1 MQQIAADKHEYT
13 DYRRRGV
20 TLRILLISLIVAPV
34 NAYFM
39 ADLHRRGI
47 EDPTV
52 VSLFWNCLFM
62 LVIFRLINSVFLRW
76 APRFAF
82 SPAELLAFFILISV
96 ATCASGLDTLK
107 TSIATMQGYAY
118 FASPENH
125 YEDLF
130 GTYVPE
136 SMTVSDLP
144 ALERLWKGDSSI
156 WDPRN
161 WKVWGPPVLR
171 WWALFTFIVNLVLLG
186 IDITLFGNTT
196 VEAGNFTAYTNF
208 SPLTGIF
215 SLLVFLPSLS
225 VAVRR
230 LHDTDRS
237 GWWWWLLLIPLV
249 GFIVLIVFWAS
260 IGTRGPNRFGA
271 DPLGPG

>member
-1 MQQIAADKHEYT
+1 MTFPEAIKNNFSKY
-13 DYRRRGV
+13 V
-20 TLRILLISLIVAPV
+20 TFSGR
-34 NAYFM
+34 
-39 ADLHRRGI
+39 
-47 EDPTV
+47 
-52 VSLFWNCLFM
+52 
-62 LVIFRLINSVFLRW
+62 
-76 APRFAF
+76 APRSEF
-82 SPAELLAFFILISV
+82 
-96 ATCASGLDTLK
+96 
-107 TSIATMQGYAY
+107 
-118 FASPENH
+118 
-125 YEDLF
+125 
-130 GTYVPE
+130 
-136 SMTVSDLP
+136 
-144 ALERLWKGDSSI
+144 W
-156 WDPRN
+156 
-161 WKVWGPPVLR
+161 
-171 WWALFTFIVNLVLLG
+171 WWALFTFIANLVLLG